1 MKLYEYDKDRSLS
14 ETSIFTDCY
23 GKRITQ
29 KKSPDENTLETVNK
43 LISSA
48 TVTSLS
54 DSVVREIIV
63 EQTSA
68 YFSDE
73 QSAEETVKNIQN
85 KVSVYLKEIK

>member
-1 MKLYEYDKDRSLS
+1 M
-14 ETSIFTDCY
+14 
-23 GKRITQ
+23 
-29 KKSPDENTLETVNK
+29 NK

-73 QSAEETVKNIQN
+73 QSAEETTKNIQN